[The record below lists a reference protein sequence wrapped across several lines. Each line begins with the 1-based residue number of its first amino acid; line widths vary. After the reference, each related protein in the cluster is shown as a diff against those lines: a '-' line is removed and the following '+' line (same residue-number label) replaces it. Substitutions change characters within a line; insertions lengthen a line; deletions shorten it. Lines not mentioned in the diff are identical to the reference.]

1 MRKNRIAQLGIRQ
14 LCNHCNLDGG
24 HNFPCVN
31 AAGGKPEDPIS
42 RGRNQRFQESS
53 CLRKRVRAE
62 HLFHG
67 NLEQSVCDAPI
78 LSLFL
83 AEAYARKLWVCEQAE
98 WHLPARCNVIA
109 TVEVVA
115 DNPKIVKTDVSELRP
130 TGYVAYSPDS
140 RRSRLKPLIDF
151 HVSVRCQLD
160 SGEVQAN
167 TLRVWSAT

>member
-31 AAGGKPEDPIS
+31 AEGGKPEDPIS
-42 RGRNQRFQESS
+42 RGLNQRFQESS

-83 AEAYARKLWVCEQAE
+83 AEAYARKLWEKQAQNRSE
-98 WHLPARCNVIA
+98 EH
-109 TVEVVA
+109 T
-115 DNPKIVKTDVSELRP
+115 SELQ
-130 TGYVAYSPDS
+130 
-140 RRSRLKPLIDF
+140 SRLHL
-151 HVSVRCQLD
+151 VCR
-160 SGEVQAN
+160 
-167 TLRVWSAT
+167 